1 MFQEHFE
8 PLNFL
13 VFYDIIKDIINKYE
27 RKKLMTNYSQNSSQ
41 EVIEKKYK
49 LLRFSGNKS
58 FFEIMTYAFNI
69 NKVAFQLTNYDTN
82 NSSKNVI
89 ITCFL
94 TFDEILAM
102 CHDILSGRF
111 VQEIQAMQN
120 NAQANGKNF
129 FGKQIHIGGGNDK
142 NGRLISRTLS
152 VSMAK
157 NVGNVM
163 FVASLQDGKKPSTGG
178 ISPTNQNKKSASY
191 IMPFSE
197 LKAMAIYLS
206 EAIKNYLRIEMERGI
221 WAFSPNELPDLG
233 SEEQATEAPQQQVQ
247 QGYPQQPYGNVVPNQ
262 SQPPVNTLPP
272 QNQPWSA
279 TANGSTTTT
288 FQGGQGTQQPQSF
301 YQQSQPQQPQFQGQ
315 SFNGT
320 PDFIDEFPNL

>member
-1 MFQEHFE
+1 
-8 PLNFL
+8 
-13 VFYDIIKDIINKYE
+13 
-27 RKKLMTNYSQNSSQ
+27 MTNYNQNSSQ
-41 EVIEKKYK
+41 EVAEKKYK

-82 NSSKNVI
+82 NSSQNVV

-120 NAQANGKNF
+120 NAQASGKNF

-163 FVASLQDGKKPSTGG
+163 FVASLQDGKKTSTGG

-206 EAIKNYLRIEMERGI
+206 EVIKNYLRIEMERGI
-221 WAFSPNELPDLG
+221 WTFSPNELPDLG
-233 SEEQATEAPQQQVQ
+233 SEEQTTTEAPQQIQ
-247 QGYPQQPYGNVVPNQ
+247 QGYPQQPYGNIPNAAPNQVSFNNNQ
-262 SQPPVNTLPP
+262 SQPPVNPIPT
-272 QNQPWSA
+272 QNQPWNIP
-279 TANGSTTTT
+279 ANGSTTTT
-288 FQGGQGTQQPQSF
+288 FQGGQPQNPNFNPQS
-301 YQQSQPQQPQFQGQ
+301 QQPQFQQNQ

-320 PDFIDEFPNL
+320 PDFVDEFPNL

>member
-1 MFQEHFE
+1 
-8 PLNFL
+8 
-13 VFYDIIKDIINKYE
+13 
-27 RKKLMTNYSQNSSQ
+27 MTNYNQNSSQ
-41 EVIEKKYK
+41 EVAEKKYK

-82 NSSKNVI
+82 NSSKNVV

-120 NAQANGKNF
+120 NAQASGKNF

-142 NGRLISRTLS
+142 NGRLVSRTLS

-163 FVASLQDGKKPSTGG
+163 FVASL
-178 ISPTNQNKKSASY
+178 
-191 IMPFSE
+191 
-197 LKAMAIYLS
+197 
-206 EAIKNYLRIEMERGI
+206 
-221 WAFSPNELPDLG
+221 
-233 SEEQATEAPQQQVQ
+233 
-247 QGYPQQPYGNVVPNQ
+247 
-262 SQPPVNTLPP
+262 
-272 QNQPWSA
+272 
-279 TANGSTTTT
+279 
-288 FQGGQGTQQPQSF
+288 
-301 YQQSQPQQPQFQGQ
+301 
-315 SFNGT
+315 
-320 PDFIDEFPNL
+320 

>member
-1 MFQEHFE
+1 
-8 PLNFL
+8 
-13 VFYDIIKDIINKYE
+13 
-27 RKKLMTNYSQNSSQ
+27 MTNYNQNSSQ
-41 EVIEKKYK
+41 EVAEKKYK

-82 NSSKNVI
+82 NSSKNVV

-120 NAQANGKNF
+120 NAQASGKNF

-163 FVASLQDGKKPSTGG
+163 FVASLQDGKKTSTGG

-233 SEEQATEAPQQQVQ
+233 SEEQTTEAPQQQIQ
-247 QGYPQQPYGNVVPNQ
+247 QGYPQQPYGNVAPSQ

-272 QNQPWSA
+272 QNQSWNAP
-279 TANGSTTTT
+279 ANGSATTT
-288 FQGGQGTQQPQSF
+288 FQGGQGNQQPPSF

-315 SFNGT
+315 GFNGT

>member
-1 MFQEHFE
+1 LFQESFE
-8 PLNFL
+8 PLSFL
-13 VFYDIIKDIINKYE
+13 GFYDIIKDVINKYE
-27 RKKLMTNYSQNSSQ
+27 RKKLMTNYNQNSSQ
-41 EVIEKKYK
+41 EVAEKKYK

-82 NSSKNVI
+82 NSSKNVV

-120 NAQANGKNF
+120 NAQASGKNF

-163 FVASLQDGKKPSTGG
+163 FVASLQDGKKTSTGG

-233 SEEQATEAPQQQVQ
+233 SDEQTTTEAPPQ
-247 QGYPQQPYGNVVPNQ
+247 QGYPQQPYGNIVPNQ

-279 TANGSTTTT
+279 HVNGSTTTT
-288 FQGGQGTQQPQSF
+288 FQSGQGNQQSPSF
-301 YQQSQPQQPQFQGQ
+301 YQQSQPQQQFQGQ
-315 SFNGT
+315 GFNGT

>member
-1 MFQEHFE
+1 
-8 PLNFL
+8 
-13 VFYDIIKDIINKYE
+13 
-27 RKKLMTNYSQNSSQ
+27 MTNYNQNSSQ
-41 EVIEKKYK
+41 EVTEKKYK

-82 NSSKNVI
+82 NSSKNVV

-163 FVASLQDGKKPSTGG
+163 FVASLQDGKKTSTGG

-233 SEEQATEAPQQQVQ
+233 SEEQTTTEAPSQ
-247 QGYPQQPYGNVVPNQ
+247 QGYPQQPYGNVTPNQVPFNNNNQ

-272 QNQPWSA
+272 QNQPWNA
-279 TANGSTTTT
+279 PANGSTTTT
-288 FQGGQGTQQPQSF
+288 FQGGQGNQQPPSF
-301 YQQSQPQQPQFQGQ
+301 YQQSQPQQQQFQGQ
-315 SFNGT
+315 GFNGT

>member
-1 MFQEHFE
+1 
-8 PLNFL
+8 
-13 VFYDIIKDIINKYE
+13 
-27 RKKLMTNYSQNSSQ
+27 MTNYNQNSSQ
-41 EVIEKKYK
+41 EVAEKKYK

-82 NSSKNVI
+82 NSSKNVV

-163 FVASLQDGKKPSTGG
+163 FVASLQDGKKTSTGG

-233 SEEQATEAPQQQVQ
+233 SEEQTTTESPQQQIQ
-247 QGYPQQPYGNVVPNQ
+247 QGYPQQPYGNIVPNQ
-262 SQPPVNTLPP
+262 SQPPVNTFPP
-272 QNQPWSA
+272 QNQHWSA
-279 TANGSTTTT
+279 PVNGSTTTT
-288 FQGGQGTQQPQSF
+288 FQSGQGNQQSPSF
-301 YQQSQPQQPQFQGQ
+301 YQQSQPQQQFQGQ
-315 SFNGT
+315 GFNGT

>member
-1 MFQEHFE
+1 
-8 PLNFL
+8 
-13 VFYDIIKDIINKYE
+13 
-27 RKKLMTNYSQNSSQ
+27 MTNYNQNSSQ
-41 EVIEKKYK
+41 EVAEKKYK

-82 NSSKNVI
+82 NSSKNVV

-120 NAQANGKNF
+120 NAQASGKNF

-163 FVASLQDGKKPSTGG
+163 FVASLQDGKKTSTGG

-221 WAFSPNELPDLG
+221 WDFSPNELPDLG
-233 SEEQATEAPQQQVQ
+233 SEEQTTTETPQQIQ
-247 QGYPQQPYGNVVPNQ
+247 QGYPQQPYGNIPNAAPNQVTFNNNQ
-262 SQPPVNTLPP
+262 SQPPVNPIPT
-272 QNQPWSA
+272 QNQPWNIP
-279 TANGSTTTT
+279 ANGSTTTT
-288 FQGGQGTQQPQSF
+288 FQGGQPQNPNFNPQS
-301 YQQSQPQQPQFQGQ
+301 QQPQFQQNQ

-320 PDFIDEFPNL
+320 PDFVDEFPNL

>member
-1 MFQEHFE
+1 
-8 PLNFL
+8 
-13 VFYDIIKDIINKYE
+13 
-27 RKKLMTNYSQNSSQ
+27 MTNYNQNSSQ
-41 EVIEKKYK
+41 EVAEKKYK

-82 NSSKNVI
+82 NSSKNVV

-120 NAQANGKNF
+120 NAQASGKNF

-157 NVGNVM
+157 M
-163 FVASLQDGKKPSTGG
+163 
-178 ISPTNQNKKSASY
+178 SAMSCLLLL
-191 IMPFSE
+191 F
-197 LKAMAIYLS
+197 K
-206 EAIKNYLRIEMERGI
+206 MERRLLL
-221 WAFSPNELPDLG
+221 AVFH
-233 SEEQATEAPQQQVQ
+233 
-247 QGYPQQPYGNVVPNQ
+247 QPIRIKSLHLTSCLFLN
-262 SQPPVNTLPP
+262 
-272 QNQPWSA
+272 
-279 TANGSTTTT
+279 
-288 FQGGQGTQQPQSF
+288 
-301 YQQSQPQQPQFQGQ
+301 
-315 SFNGT
+315 
-320 PDFIDEFPNL
+320 

>member
-1 MFQEHFE
+1 
-8 PLNFL
+8 
-13 VFYDIIKDIINKYE
+13 
-27 RKKLMTNYSQNSSQ
+27 MTNYNQNSSQ
-41 EVIEKKYK
+41 EVAEKKYK

-58 FFEIMTYAFNI
+58 FFEIMTYAFNM

-82 NSSKNVI
+82 NSSKNVV

-120 NAQANGKNF
+120 NAQASGKNF

-163 FVASLQDGKKPSTGG
+163 FVASLQDGKKTSTGG

-206 EAIKNYLRIEMERGI
+206 EAIKNYLRIEMEQGV

-233 SEEQATEAPQQQVQ
+233 SDEQAAEAPQQQ
-247 QGYPQQPYGNVVPNQ
+247 GYQQQPYGNIPNTTPNQVLFNNNNQ
-262 SQPPVNTLPP
+262 SQPPINTLPP
-272 QNQPWSA
+272 QNQTWSA
-279 TANGSTTTT
+279 PANGSTTTT
-288 FQGGQGTQQPQSF
+288 FQGAQGNQQPPSF
-301 YQQSQPQQPQFQGQ
+301 YQQSQPQQPQYQGQ

>member
-1 MFQEHFE
+1 
-8 PLNFL
+8 
-13 VFYDIIKDIINKYE
+13 
-27 RKKLMTNYSQNSSQ
+27 MTNYNQNSSQ
-41 EVIEKKYK
+41 EVAEKKYK

-82 NSSKNVI
+82 NSSKNVV

-120 NAQANGKNF
+120 NAQASGKNF

-163 FVASLQDGKKPSTGG
+163 FVASLQDGKKTSTGG

-233 SEEQATEAPQQQVQ
+233 SEEQTATEAPPQQIQ
-247 QGYPQQPYGNVVPNQ
+247 QGYPQQPYGNIPSAAPNQVPFNNNQ
-262 SQPPVNTLPP
+262 SQPPVNPIPT
-272 QNQPWSA
+272 QNQSWNIPAS
-279 TANGSTTTT
+279 GSTTTT
-288 FQGGQGTQQPQSF
+288 FQSGQPQNLNF
-301 YQQSQPQQPQFQGQ
+301 NPQSQQPQFQQNQ

-320 PDFIDEFPNL
+320 PDFVDEFPNL

>member
-1 MFQEHFE
+1 
-8 PLNFL
+8 
-13 VFYDIIKDIINKYE
+13 
-27 RKKLMTNYSQNSSQ
+27 
-41 EVIEKKYK
+41 
-49 LLRFSGNKS
+49 
-58 FFEIMTYAFNI
+58 MTYAFNI

-82 NSSKNVI
+82 NSSKNVV

-120 NAQANGKNF
+120 NAQASGKNF

-163 FVASLQDGKKPSTGG
+163 FVASLQDGKKTSTGG

-233 SEEQATEAPQQQVQ
+233 SDEQTTTEAPPQ
-247 QGYPQQPYGNVVPNQ
+247 QGYPQQPYGNIVPNQ

-279 TANGSTTTT
+279 HVNGSTTTT
-288 FQGGQGTQQPQSF
+288 FQSGQGNQQSPSF
-301 YQQSQPQQPQFQGQ
+301 YQQSQPQQQFQGQ
-315 SFNGT
+315 GFNGT

>member
-1 MFQEHFE
+1 
-8 PLNFL
+8 
-13 VFYDIIKDIINKYE
+13 
-27 RKKLMTNYSQNSSQ
+27 MTNYNQNSSQ
-41 EVIEKKYK
+41 EVAEKKYK

-69 NKVAFQLTNYDTN
+69 NKVAFQLTNYDKN
-82 NSSKNVI
+82 NSSNNVV

-120 NAQANGKNF
+120 NAQASGKNF

-142 NGRLISRTLS
+142 NGKLVSRTLS

-163 FVASLQDGKKPSTGG
+163 FVASTQDGKKTSTGG
-178 ISPTNQNKKSASY
+178 ISPTNQNKKTASY

-233 SEEQATEAPQQQVQ
+233 SDEQTDGMSGAPQQ
-247 QGYPQQPYGNVVPNQ
+247 QQPYGNIPNAAPNQ
-262 SQPPVNTLPP
+262 VPFNNQPQQPINTIPTHNQPYSIPVN
-272 QNQPWSA
+272 N
-279 TANGSTTTT
+279 STTTT
-288 FQGGQGTQQPQSF
+288 FQDNQQQPQNF
-301 YQQSQPQQPQFQGQ
+301 YQQSQPPQGQ
-315 SFNGT
+315 NFYGGT
-320 PDFIDEFPNL
+320 PDFVDEFPNL

>member
-1 MFQEHFE
+1 
-8 PLNFL
+8 
-13 VFYDIIKDIINKYE
+13 
-27 RKKLMTNYSQNSSQ
+27 MTNYNQNSYQ
-41 EVIEKKYK
+41 EVAEKKYK

-82 NSSKNVI
+82 NSSKNVV

-120 NAQANGKNF
+120 NAQASGKNF

-163 FVASLQDGKKPSTGG
+163 FVASLQDGKKTSTGG

-233 SEEQATEAPQQQVQ
+233 SEEQTTEAPQ
-247 QGYPQQPYGNVVPNQ
+247 QGYPQQTYGNVAPNQVPFNNNNQ

-279 TANGSTTTT
+279 PANGSTATT
-288 FQGGQGTQQPQSF
+288 FQGGQGNQQPPSF
-301 YQQSQPQQPQFQGQ
+301 YQQSQLQQPQFQGQ
-315 SFNGT
+315 GFNGT